1 MSKNKLKRFFK
12 LEGYSDD
19 NVKEETKNK
28 KQTNHSDD
36 NINEVIKNE
45 KQIDQFLLDHMYIK
59 EVYDLIH
66 KGDLNPI

>member
-12 LEGYSDD
+12 LEGYSVD
-19 NVKEETKNK
+19 NVKEETK
-28 KQTNHSDD
+28 HSDD

-45 KQIDQFLLDHMYIK
+45 KQIDQFLLDYMHIQ

-66 KGDLNPI
+66 KGNLNPI